1 LGITLARFHH
11 QMQKIHMLLKMK
23 IFLKKGPFLMGI
35 QDFRNSNKALVY
47 FSFTMSVM
55 PLQACLLRKMLTFKY
70 FNLDDVAMMSKLT

>member
-1 LGITLARFHH
+1 
-11 QMQKIHMLLKMK
+11 
-23 IFLKKGPFLMGI
+23 MGM

>member
-1 LGITLARFHH
+1 
-11 QMQKIHMLLKMK
+11 
-23 IFLKKGPFLMGI
+23 MGI

-47 FSFTMSVM
+47 FSYTMSVM